1 MCNFITMAGCCC
13 EQLNVRLGGECLYIW
28 SWQINSGHLCVT
40 LAQYL
45 LSVINSVWLYRMR
58 HITWFSATNLPRWY
72 PVREQE
78 FQVSL
83 SHMNREGLKQIYMWR
98 ELPNQPIELSTD
110 KLSRSTHEHVTWPF
124 FPVINENETCPK
136 YRLIYP
142 WPGATHKCIRLPLRN
157 WENQHSR
164 ENTLAGKGQARLWEG
179 PNRSS
184 DVVQR
189 GLILRLTYIF
199 TSCEIN
205 HSH

>member
-1 MCNFITMAGCCC
+1 MLITKQVYNNLCAIS
-13 EQLNVRLGGECLYIW
+13 LRWLGVVASNWMSVSGECLYIW

-124 FPVINENETCPK
+124 FQSLTKTKPVQNIDWFIHDQEPHTNASDC
-136 YRLIYP
+136 
-142 WPGATHKCIRLPLRN
+142 
-157 WENQHSR
+157 
-164 ENTLAGKGQARLWEG
+164 LWEIG
-179 PNRSS
+179 KISIPENILWPEKDQHVCER
-184 DVVQR
+184 VPI
-189 GLILRLTYIF
+189 GLWMLFKEVLY
-199 TSCEIN
+199 
-205 HSH
+205 